1 MNPRRICLIHTA
13 PMLVQIF
20 TPLCRE
26 QLPDVKVTQIINE
39 SMIKDTIEAGRV
51 RQPTIDALHTFADA
65 CFKLGTELVMVTC
78 SSIGPAVDLIQS
90 RFQKP
95 VLRVDEPM
103 AEAAVARGP
112 RIGVAAT
119 LRSTLG
125 PTAELLQRKAEEAG
139 KTVEL
144 IECFCEGAFEAVM
157 AGDTETHDALVAKS
171 MIDELG
177 EGAVDVIVL
186 AQASM
191 ARVVDRLPR
200 GALTAPVLSSP
211 VLAMDYVR
219 ERLARLRPN

>member
-1 MNPRRICLIHTA
+1 M
-13 PMLVQIF
+13 VQLF
-20 TPLCRE
+20 TPLCRDW
-26 QLPDVKVTQIINE
+26 LPDVKVTQIINE

-103 AEAAVARGP
+103 AEAAVARGQ

-119 LRSTLG
+119 LLTTLE
-125 PTAELLQRKAEEAG
+125 PTSELLRRKAQEAG
-139 KTVEL
+139 KQVEL
-144 IECFCEGAFEAVM
+144 VECVCEGAFEAVM
-157 AGDTETHDALVAKS
+157 AGDADAHDLLVSKA
-171 MIDELG
+171 MINKLG
-177 EGAVDVIVL
+177 EVDVIVL

-191 ARVVDRLPR
+191 ARVVDRLPP

-211 VLAMDYVR
+211 PLAMEYVR

>member
-1 MNPRRICLIHTA
+1 MAPRRICLIHTA
-13 PMLVQIF
+13 PLMVQLF
-20 TPLCRE
+20 TPLCRDR
-26 QLPDVKVTQIINE
+26 LPEVKVTQIINE

-51 RQPTIDALHTFADA
+51 RQPTIDALNTFADA

-103 AEAAVARGP
+103 AEAAVARGR

-119 LRSTLG
+119 LRTTLE
-125 PTAELLQRKAEEAG
+125 PTSELLRRKAQEAG
-139 KTVEL
+139 KQVEL
-144 IECFCEGAFEAVM
+144 VECLCEGAFEAVI
-157 AGDTETHDALVAKS
+157 AGDAETHDVLVSKA
-171 MIDELG
+171 MINKLG
-177 EGAVDVIVL
+177 DVDVIVL

-191 ARVVDRLPR
+191 ARVVDRLPPE
-200 GALTAPVLSSP
+200 ALTAPVLSSP
-211 VLAMDYVR
+211 ALAMEYVR

>member
-1 MNPRRICLIHTA
+1 MTPRRICLIHTA
-13 PMLVQIF
+13 PLMVQLF
-20 TPLCRE
+20 TPLCRDW
-26 QLPDVKVTQIINE
+26 LPDVKVTQIINE

-78 SSIGPAVDLIQS
+78 SSLGPAVDLIQS

-95 VLRVDEPM
+95 ILRVDEPM
-103 AEAAVARGP
+103 AEAAVARGR

-119 LRSTLG
+119 LLATLE
-125 PTAELLQRKAEEAG
+125 PTSELLRRKAQEAG
-139 KTVEL
+139 KQVEL
-144 IECFCEGAFEAVM
+144 VECICEGAFEAVM
-157 AGDTETHDALVAKS
+157 AGDADAHDLLVSKA
-171 MIDELG
+171 MINKLG
-177 EGAVDVIVL
+177 EVDVIVL

-191 ARVVDRLPR
+191 ARVVDRLPP

-211 VLAMDYVR
+211 PLAMEYVR